1 MTLASGDLGSLGMA
15 AMNQPMPVSEA
26 FQPHLSVTGLMVR
39 RGERLL
45 FADLRFE
52 LRPGGVLL
60 LRGPNGV
67 GKSTL
72 LLALAGIVRPDG
84 GTIAGAERTELH
96 LLNYQSGL
104 KGRLTVSENL
114 KFWQAMNGASGLTV
128 EAALDAVG
136 IGGLGV
142 LMAGTM
148 GLLRTILTVGMI
160 PLGAVLAYRLPRPTG
175 SRWAQIVCLL
185 VYVTVPLPYNALDVV
200 NRSPVSCMPS
210 PESPAKRMTTRSRGS
225 TVFARLT
232 DSDKAPPLAHPCAP
246 PLVRS
251 VIGLRH

>member
-1 MTLASGDLGSLGMA
+1 MTLASGHLGSLGMA
-15 AMNQPMPVSEA
+15 AMNQPTLASEA
-26 FQPHLSVTGLMVR
+26 FQPQLSVSGLTVR

-45 FADLRFE
+45 FADIAFE
-52 LRPGGVLL
+52 LKPGNVLL

-114 KFWQAMNGASGLTV
+114 EFWQAMNGANGV
-128 EAALDAVG
+128 GVDEALEAVG

-142 LMAGTM
+142 LEAGYLSS
-148 GLLRTILTVGMI
+148 GQLRRLS
-160 PLGAVLAYRLPRPTG
+160 LAR
-175 SRWAQIVCLL
+175 LL
-185 VYVTVPLPYNALDVV
+185 VSARPIWLLDEPSAALDAEGETLLG
-200 NRSPVSCMPS
+200 RLID
-210 PESPAKRMTTRSRGS
+210 AHRQRGGIAVIA
-225 TVFARLT
+225 THHDLRLA
-232 DSDKAPPLAHPCAP
+232 DKAGVETLTLGGAA
-246 PLVRS
+246 
-251 VIGLRH
+251 

>member
-1 MTLASGDLGSLGMA
+1 MTLASGHLGSLGMA
-15 AMNQPMPVSEA
+15 AMNQPLPVSEA
-26 FQPHLSVTGLMVR
+26 FHPQLSVSGLTVR

-45 FADLRFE
+45 FADLQFE

-72 LLALAGIVRPDG
+72 LLALAGIVRPDA

-114 KFWQAMNGASGLTV
+114 KFWQAMNGANGLTV
-128 EAALDAVG
+128 AAALDAVG

-142 LMAGTM
+142 LEAGYLSS
-148 GLLRTILTVGMI
+148 GQLRR
-160 PLGAVLAYRLPRPTG
+160 LALAR
-175 SRWAQIVCLL
+175 LL
-185 VYVTVPLPYNALDVV
+185 VSARPIWLLDEPSAALDAEGEALLGRLIDAHRGRGGIAVV
-200 NRSPVSCMPS
+200 ATHHDLP
-210 PESPAKRMTTRSRGS
+210 
-225 TVFARLT
+225 LT
-232 DSDKAPPLAHPCAP
+232 DQAGVETLILGGAA
-246 PLVRS
+246 
-251 VIGLRH
+251 

>member
-26 FQPHLSVTGLMVR
+26 FQLHLGVRGLTVR

-45 FADLRFE
+45 FADLAFE

-114 KFWQAMNGASGLTV
+114 KFWQAMNGANGPSV

-136 IGGLGV
+136 IGGLGM
-142 LMAGTM
+142 LEAGYLSS
-148 GLLRTILTVGMI
+148 GQLRR
-160 PLGAVLAYRLPRPTG
+160 LALAR
-175 SRWAQIVCLL
+175 LL
-185 VYVTVPLPYNALDVV
+185 VSRRPIWLLDEPSAALDAEGEVLLG
-200 NRSPVSCMPS
+200 RLIDAHR
-210 PESPAKRMTTRSRGS
+210 ERGGIAVIA
-225 TVFARLT
+225 THHEL
-232 DSDKAPPLAHPCAP
+232 PLADAAEVET
-246 PLVRS
+246 LLL
-251 VIGLRH
+251 GGAA